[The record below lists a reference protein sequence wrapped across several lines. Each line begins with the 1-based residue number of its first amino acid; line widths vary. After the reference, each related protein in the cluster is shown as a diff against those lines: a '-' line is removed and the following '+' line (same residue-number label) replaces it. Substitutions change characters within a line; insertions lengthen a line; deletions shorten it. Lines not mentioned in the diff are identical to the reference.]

1 MQTKIHEHF
10 YSAKFVKHVSDEM
23 PWAAR
28 NEFVEV
34 KLRNGDILVKNSNDI
49 DWDIRLWDFDVVEYS
64 IIPRNAVGPIYSHQ
78 GGDMPPDLEPHTV
91 VRVKTRGN
99 NEFSR
104 MNKAEYYIWHNRC
117 SRDWHILEYMIIAG
131 GKKIT
136 QPGPEFIH
144 DGSTKPRNIGE
155 SELVEIKINNSE
167 KFYGPVSPEMVNWN
181 NKSRRADSQV
191 THYRIFVPHEA
202 WQDRVYQSINEQLLP
217 SIISEI
223 SSIDAEIAKLTE
235 RRSVLMKQ
243 LLSTYM

>member
-28 NEFVEV
+28 NEF
-34 KLRNGDILVKNSNDI
+34 
-49 DWDIRLWDFDVVEYS
+49 
-64 IIPRNAVGPIYSHQ
+64 
-78 GGDMPPDLEPHTV
+78 
-91 VRVKTRGN
+91 
-99 NEFSR
+99 
-104 MNKAEYYIWHNRC
+104 
-117 SRDWHILEYMIIAG
+117 
-131 GKKIT
+131 
-136 QPGPEFIH
+136 
-144 DGSTKPRNIGE
+144 
-155 SELVEIKINNSE
+155 VEIKINNSE

-191 THYRIFVPHEA
+191 THYRIFVPHET

-223 SSIDAEIAKLTE
+223 NSIDTEIAKLTE
-235 RRSVLMKQ
+235 RRSLLMKQ

>member
-78 GGDMPPDLEPHTV
+78 GGDMPPNLEPHTV

-104 MNKAEYYIWHNRC
+104 MKKAEYYIWHNRC

-144 DGSTKPRNIGE
+144 NGSTKPRNIGE

-191 THYRIFVPHEA
+191 THYRIFVPHET
-202 WQDRVYQSINEQLLP
+202 WQDRVYKSINEQPP